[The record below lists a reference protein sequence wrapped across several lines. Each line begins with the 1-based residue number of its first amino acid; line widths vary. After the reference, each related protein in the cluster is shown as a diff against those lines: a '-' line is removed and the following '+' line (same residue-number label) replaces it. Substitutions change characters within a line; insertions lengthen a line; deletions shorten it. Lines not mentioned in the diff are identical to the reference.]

1 MNDQVAFLP
10 FHAISQFMRDDYQL
24 QVARVVLEGWEN
36 IPEASRKTITQYTQR
51 SLRVP
56 GFRNPTKAPLMV
68 RLKPSAEAIGKNAA
82 FAAAVLSAWASLHPD
97 LMHKIYALL
106 TARGWKLLPLE
117 ADRTKIPGFLPR
129 WQASE
134 SFDVL
139 IADFRTR
146 YPDDTTP
153 DDDICL
159 MSVWLAGRLPYQLV
173 EVDPQEATDSV
184 EAVADQTA

>member
-1 MNDQVAFLP
+1 MNDQISFLP
-10 FHAISQFMRDDYQL
+10 FHAVSQFMRDDYQM
-24 QVARVVLEGWEN
+24 QVARAVLEGWN
-36 IPEASRKTITQYTQR
+36 TIPEASRKTISQYTQR

-56 GFRNPTKAPLMV
+56 GFRNATKAPLLA

-82 FAAAVLSAWASLHPD
+82 FAAAMLSAWASLHPD
-97 LMHKIYALL
+97 LMQKIYNLL
-106 TARGWKLLPLE
+106 TARGWKLLPIE

-134 SFDVL
+134 NFDVL

-146 YPDDTTP
+146 HPEDATS

-173 EVDPQEATDSV
+173 EAALEDSAPV
-184 EAVADQTA
+184 EEVAGDQ

>member
-1 MNDQVAFLP
+1 MNDQVSFLP
-10 FHAISQFMRDDYQL
+10 FHAVSQFMRDDYQM
-24 QVARVVLEGWEN
+24 QVARTVLESWEN
-36 IPEASRKTITQYTQR
+36 IPEASRKTINQYTQR

-56 GFRNPTKAPLMV
+56 GFRNAAKAPLFA

-82 FAAAVLSAWASLHPD
+82 FAAAMLSAWATLHPD
-97 LMHKIYALL
+97 LMQKIYTLL
-106 TARGWKLLPLE
+106 TTRGWKLLPLE

-134 SFDVL
+134 NFDVL

-146 YPDDTTP
+146 YPDDATP

-173 EVDPQEATDSV
+173 EAAQEETAPPEESV
-184 EAVADQTA
+184 STP